1 MIERTYSE
9 PEPNRKISS
18 VTHEVLTVDCQRIVR
33 KTVIYT
39 DADSGQPLD
48 VWATDHPLP
57 PMVVWQDEAVIT
69 ENPNE
74 EEN

>member
-1 MIERTYSE
+1 MIERTHSE
-9 PEPNRKISS
+9 PEPTRKISS
-18 VTHEVLTVDCQRIVR
+18 VTHELHVIDGQRIVR
-33 KTVIYT
+33 KTRIYT
-39 DADSGQPLD
+39 DADTGQPLD
-48 VWATDHPLP
+48 VWASDHPLP

>member
-18 VTHEVLTVDCQRIVR
+18 VTHEVLTVDGQRIVR
-33 KTVIYT
+33 KTRIYT

-48 VWATDHPLP
+48 VWASDHPLP
-57 PMVVWQDEAVIT
+57 PMIRWAA
-69 ENPNE
+69 E
-74 EEN
+74 EGIDQ